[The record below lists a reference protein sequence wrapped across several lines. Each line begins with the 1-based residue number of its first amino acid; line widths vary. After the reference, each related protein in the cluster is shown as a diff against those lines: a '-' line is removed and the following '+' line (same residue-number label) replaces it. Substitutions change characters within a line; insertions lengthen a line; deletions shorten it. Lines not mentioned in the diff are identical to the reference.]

1 MGPAKKRRRLSGGD
15 AGAPPT
21 QLAQPASS
29 KKQATEDKSTNEDDA
44 HKTQDKPSKQLFVRS
59 LPSTVTQASLTEYLS
74 QSYPI
79 KHAVLVC
86 DPITKKSKGYGF
98 VAFADL
104 DDAQRAKEELHG
116 SEFEGQKIRVDYA
129 EHRHRTKDADTTAGN
144 PSKTDSTKLNSA
156 LTSRRGPKNEEMRP
170 PPKLIIRNLP
180 WSIKDPEQ
188 LAKLF
193 RMYGKV
199 KLATIPKGKGE
210 LQSGFGFVVL
220 RGYKNA
226 QRAIE
231 GVNGKE
237 VDGRPIAVDW
247 AVQKGIWDEAQHGRD
262 KQEGGEQQ
270 NDGEHESDEN
280 EDAEDEHSMMV
291 HDELVDEEELAQLE
305 SISNIG
311 TDLEDAEDDEDEADE
326 EDELNEELEEDE
338 ADDDSAT
345 QEPSQDEDRSS
356 TLFVRNVPYTATDD
370 TLYEHFKSFGPVCY
384 ARIVVDPATDRP
396 RGTAFVCFYRQD
408 DADSCLRQAPRPKEG
423 VSSTGKKSSAP
434 AVKFSVLQ
442 DELADPSG
450 SFTLEG
456 RVLHVSRAVNRD
468 EAAELTKRG
477 TSLRDTRDRD
487 KRRLYL
493 LSEGTVTPSDALFKL
508 LSPTEIKIREASA
521 KQRKTIIQN
530 NPSLHLSLTRLSI
543 RNIPRTVT
551 SKDLKALAR
560 QAVVEFAKDVK
571 AEKRLPLSKEE
582 LGRGGEEMKQAE
594 HERKVRGKG
603 IVKQAKV
610 VFEGREGGK
619 VTEESG
625 AGRSRGYGFIEYT
638 SHRWALMGL
647 RWLNGHRIAYTA
659 TGKQPKGRHEPKS
672 QNKRLIV
679 EFAIENAQVV
689 ARRKEMES
697 KSRER
702 SRAGNVRTGEGDATR
717 AGPRDGKT
725 GTGKPTPIRGTK
737 RKRANTMEK
746 PKDVVDGAAT
756 NGNDSKAG
764 QEQLAK
770 RSRIIAKKRMQRRTR
785 KKTVGAASG

>member
-1 MGPAKKRRRLSGGD
+1 MGASKKRRRPSGGD
-15 AGAPPT
+15 AEAPET
-21 QLAQPASS
+21 QLAQEASS
-29 KKQATEDKSTNEDDA
+29 KKKQRAPEEKSTIDETA
-44 HKTQDKPSKQLFVRS
+44 PKTQEKPSKQLFIRS
-59 LPSTVTQASLTEYLS
+59 LPSTVTQDSLTEYFS

-86 DPITKKSKGYGF
+86 DPVTKKSKGYGF

-104 DDAQRAKEELHG
+104 EDAQRVKEELHG

-129 EHRHRTKDADTTAGN
+129 EHRHRAKDADTTAGG
-144 PSKTDSTKLNSA
+144 SAKKDSTQLNVAS
-156 LTSRRGPKNEEMRP
+156 TSGRGAKSEEFRP

-180 WSIKDPEQ
+180 WSIKEPEQ

-193 RMYGKV
+193 QMYGKV
-199 KLATIPKGKGE
+199 KLATIPKGKGG

-226 QRAIE
+226 QKAME
-231 GVNGKE
+231 EVNGKV

-247 AVQKGIWDEAQHGRD
+247 AVQKDIWDEAQHEKDAQEEAEQPKEERD
-262 KQEGGEQQ
+262 ENGDIGEQ
-270 NDGEHESDEN
+270 SIML
-280 EDAEDEHSMMV
+280 DAEGDDE
-291 HDELVDEEELAQLE
+291 DEDEEAGSEAAL
-305 SISNIG
+305 SVGSN
-311 TDLEDAEDDEDEADE
+311 LEDVEDDEDAS
-326 EDELNEELEEDE
+326 EDEDH
-338 ADDDSAT
+338 
-345 QEPSQDEDRSS
+345 SS

-370 TLYEHFKSFGPVCY
+370 TLYEHFKSFGPVRY
-384 ARIVVDPATDRP
+384 ARMVVDPSTDRP
-396 RGTAFVCFYRQD
+396 RGTAFVCFYRPD

-423 VSSTGKKSSAP
+423 APSAAGKKSGAP

-450 SFTLEG
+450 RFTIEN

-468 EAAELTKRG
+468 EAVKLTERG

-493 LSEGTVTPSDALFKL
+493 LAEGTVSPNDALYKL
-508 LSPTEIKIREASA
+508 LSPTEIAMREASA

-560 QAVVEFAKDVK
+560 EAVVGFAKDVK
-571 AEKRLPLSKEE
+571 ADKRLPLSKEE
-582 LGRGGEEMKQAE
+582 LARGGEEMKRAE

-619 VTEESG
+619 VTEDSG

-647 RWLNGHRIAYTA
+647 RWLNGHSIAYTV
-659 TGKQPKGRHEPKS
+659 TEKQPKGRREPKS
-672 QNKRLIV
+672 QKKRLIV

-689 ARRKEMES
+689 ARRKEMEQ

-702 SRAGNVRTGEGDATR
+702 SRAGNVKESKQAGTEFQKNGTR
-717 AGPRDGKT
+717 KSTQAGTRNVKNGT
-725 GTGKPTPIRGTK
+725 GTSKPMRGTK
-737 RKRANTMEK
+737 RKRADT
-746 PKDVVDGAAT
+746 KDQSNGVVDGKAT
-756 NGNDSKAG
+756 KKDDSKTEE
-764 QEQLAK
+764 EQLAK
-770 RSRIIAKKRMQRRTR
+770 RQRIITQKRMQRRT
-785 KKTVGAASG
+785 KKKNARAVSK